1 MATALSAPS
10 LLQGI
15 LKPVRG
21 DSSTAKEA
29 SDMLRSRLMYAL
41 VVALLAIL
49 CGVSYVLN
57 NPSFDDIAGRWK
69 ITKMENV
76 PQRLRFSVTE
86 GVELAIDRRGL
97 LGNPGTPLS
106 ILILPDACGVDC
118 YYLHDNLTTV
128 RPRLRKGESSDRL
141 YLYPTE
147 DSVITLDRAK

>member
-1 MATALSAPS
+1 
-10 LLQGI
+10 
-15 LKPVRG
+15 
-21 DSSTAKEA
+21 
-29 SDMLRSRLMYAL
+29 MLRSRLMYAL

-57 NPSFDDIAGRWK
+57 NPSFDEIAGRWK
-69 ITKMENV
+69 ITKMEDV

-97 LGNPGTPLS
+97 LGNPGTPFT

-118 YYLHDNLTTV
+118 YYLHDNLTSGMVAVV